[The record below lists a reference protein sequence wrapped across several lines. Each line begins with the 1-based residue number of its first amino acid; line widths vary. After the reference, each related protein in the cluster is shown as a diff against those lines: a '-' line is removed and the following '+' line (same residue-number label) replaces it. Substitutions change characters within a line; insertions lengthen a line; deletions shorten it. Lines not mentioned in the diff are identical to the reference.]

1 MRVPTILGLALLAL
15 PLPGCVAVAAGAAAG
30 YGTAQIVRN
39 ADVRD
44 YDGSLPAVW
53 AATLA
58 SVREAGYPV
67 ALDAP
72 SEPAA
77 LAVNDLA
84 VSAWSVGEG
93 RVRVR
98 ARVGTFNT
106 DEHRRITGRIHAG
119 IAERVAPKP

>member
-1 MRVPTILGLALLAL
+1 MRTSSLLLLAVLAL
-15 PLPGCVAVAAGAAAG
+15 PLPGCIVVAAGAAAG

-44 YDGSLPAVW
+44 YDGSLPVVW

-72 SEPAA
+72 ADPTGAT
-77 LAVNDLA
+77 LAVNDLS
-84 VSAWSVGEG
+84 VGAWAVGEG
-93 RVRVR
+93 RTRVRV
-98 ARVGTFNT
+98 RVGTFTT
-106 DEHRRITGRIHAG
+106 DAHRRTTAAVHAG
-119 IAERVAPKP
+119 IAAKVGR